1 MDIDDAQPQGE
12 TMLGLGVAI
21 SDAIRRISHRE
32 AMEPPA
38 ERPWWWWIG
47 VTLVLVGQVML
58 LSAYIFFTVSLNI
71 FHV

>member
-38 ERPWWWWIG
+38 ERPW
-47 VTLVLVGQVML
+47 
-58 LSAYIFFTVSLNI
+58 
-71 FHV
+71 